1 MQLLMVCCI
10 IFSGMTLTHRVLR
23 SQSSNASREV
33 TISSLNGPAD
43 SNAEDQQTGTG
54 IGYLRGCADLPP
66 TIPNEQDRPLI
77 EPEGNS

>member
-1 MQLLMVCCI
+1 
-10 IFSGMTLTHRVLR
+10 MTLTHRVLR

-54 IGYLRGCADLPP
+54 IGYLRGCANLPP